1 MVDFEYYAWRLQL
14 LLSVLFAVNVARV
27 AGRKGRQPVGAALLM
42 LLFANG
48 WPVVWAAVGR
58 GIGLAFRVN
67 ENARVTMERAFG
79 FGGLMFGVAVTYAIV
94 GCWKAGRPM
103 SP

>member
-1 MVDFEYYAWRLQL
+1 VDFEYYAWRFQL
-14 LLSVLFAVNVARV
+14 LLSLLFAVNVARV
-27 AGRKGRQPVGAALLM
+27 AGRKGRHPVGAALLM

-48 WPVVWAAVGR
+48 WPVVWATVGR

-94 GCWKAGRPM
+94 GCWKPRKP
-103 SP
+103 SSR